1 MKRLIVLSL
10 VLFGVLVLGGGLF
23 MGRDVQ
29 ASTPVIHTITI
40 GPVAMTGTTYSNAI
54 DWSRYQYADVF
65 YNLDLNTGAQTTT
78 LKLQVSPDGSWWIL
92 HNSNASIVTATAD
105 TSGYIATIPVHGAWA
120 RFYLNTLN
128 NVTTTAVLKVVLR

>member
-10 VLFGVLVLGGGLF
+10 VLFGILVLGGGLF
-23 MGRDVQ
+23 MGKDVQ

-40 GPVAMTGTTYSNAI
+40 GPVAMTGTTYSRAVNWAG
-54 DWSRYQYADVF
+54 YQYADVF

-78 LKLQVSPDGSWWIL
+78 LKLQVSPDSSWWVL
-92 HNSNASIVTATAD
+92 HSSDSGIVTATSDA
-105 TSGYIATIPVHGAWA
+105 SGYVATIPVHGAWM